1 MNDESV
7 EERLKRYRPA
17 GPPAELRA
25 RVLDRD
31 PTSGRWR
38 MSEWLPA
45 AAAAAAIVV
54 FSLLSLNA
62 RKELAASMT
71 VVTEQRERRVTELA
85 TALGG
90 GVLAEM
96 EAERLIRAEGE
107 RPVDSQ

>member
-1 MNDESV
+1 V
-7 EERLKRYRPA
+7 R
-17 GPPAELRA
+17 
-25 RVLDRD
+25 
-31 PTSGRWR
+31 
-38 MSEWLPA
+38 EWLPA
-45 AAAAAAIVV
+45 AVAAAAIVV

-71 VVTEQRERRVTELA
+71 VVTEQRERRVTALA

-107 RPVDSQ
+107 RTVDSQ

>member
-1 MNDESV
+1 
-7 EERLKRYRPA
+7 
-17 GPPAELRA
+17 
-25 RVLDRD
+25 
-31 PTSGRWR
+31 

-90 GVLAEM
+90 GALAEM

-107 RPVDSQ
+107 RTVDSQ